1 MTNFQNPI
9 GATLP
14 LGKKALVDFYSRDAV
29 PLIEDDVYGEL
40 HITQSD
46 YPLPTLAFDRR
57 GLVMQR
63 AVR

>member
-1 MTNFQNPI
+1 
-9 GATLP
+9 
-14 LGKKALVDFYSRDAV
+14 V